1 MRLDTFNGLGR
12 GSAIDALRPCLDVT
26 RWVEALADGRPYDSV
41 DALVAAAGVV
51 ASPFTAGEVEGAL
64 AHHPPIGRRPGGDT
78 AEARMSRGEQAGVD
92 ASDAAVG
99 AALAAG
105 NLAYEEKFGRVFL
118 IRAAGRSASEIL
130 DVLGERLAHSAAEED
145 VVVADE
151 LRQIA
156 VLRLK
161 GLVTP

>member
-1 MRLDTFNGLGR
+1 MRLDAFNGLDR
-12 GSAIDALRPCLDVT
+12 GSAVDVLRPCLDVP
-26 RWVEALADGRPYDSV
+26 RWVEALADGRPYASV
-41 DALVAAAGVV
+41 DALVAAASAA
-51 ASPFTAGEVEGAL
+51 ASPFTTAEVEGAL
-64 AHHPPIGRRPGGDT
+64 AHHPPIGRRPGGET
-78 AEARMSRGEQAGVD
+78 AEARMSRGEQAGV
-92 ASDAAVG
+92 AATSRAVG

-130 DVLGERLAHSAAEED
+130 DVLDERLAHSAAEED
-145 VVVADE
+145 VVVAE
-151 LRQIA
+151 QLRQIA